1 MNSKGG
7 RNGIPGLQPSL
18 QDRVYDSNGIA
29 TACTTSPF
37 FMPNYLIRRN
47 FTKTANELIFVG
59 GIGENMWL
67 DDEKKL
73 SRNFKQGYRVYSSE
87 GTACSITTN
96 GGGLGGCTGLYLI
109 EREND
114 E

>member
-1 MNSKGG
+1 MAMVWE
-7 RNGIPGLQPSL
+7 I
-18 QDRVYDSNGIA
+18 
-29 TACTTSPF
+29 
-37 FMPNYLIRRN
+37 FMIIESWCEMKNLGNAP
-47 FTKTANELIFVG
+47 NELIFVG
-59 GIGENMWL
+59 GIDSNLWL
-67 DDEKKL
+67 DNGKQL

>member
-1 MNSKGG
+1 MYN
-7 RNGIPGLQPSL
+7 
-18 QDRVYDSNGIA
+18 IA
-29 TACTTSPF
+29 ILYAKLFNKKKFYKTT
-37 FMPNYLIRRN
+37 
-47 FTKTANELIFVG
+47 NELIFVG
-59 GIGENMWL
+59 GIDSNLWL
-67 DDEKKL
+67 DNGKQL

-87 GTACSITTN
+87 GIACSITTN